1 MNPTQPADHRLASF
15 PDRSN
20 ELEEFGFKFSD
31 GGAHISRTMMLS
43 ELSDALASVPT
54 GSTPE
59 DYRAA
64 VLGRNVLGKTTD
76 STRKKTLR
84 HMRELYALDEAVP
97 IFGLLRKLTAT
108 DRGESLPLL
117 ALQVAW
123 ARDPL
128 LRATTVPVLQ
138 ATPGDRVER
147 ASLVEAFET
156 AFPDQYS
163 AATIKTTTQNAASS
177 WTQAGHLH
185 GVVKKSRRQV
195 KLTPVALTMALFLGQ
210 VAGYH
215 GPTVFASPW
224 VRLLDLAP
232 DRARAMALEAHR
244 AGLLNLRAV
253 GDVVDLTF
261 PMLDMFRGASS

>member
-1 MNPTQPADHRLASF
+1 MLA
-15 PDRSN
+15 
-20 ELEEFGFKFSD
+20 
-31 GGAHISRTMMLS
+31 

-54 GSTPE
+54 GSAPE

-177 WTQAGHLH
+177 WTQAGHLQ
-185 GVVKKSRRQV
+185 GVVKKSRRKV

-215 GPTVFASPW
+215 GPAVFASPW